1 MLTHQILLK
10 AELANSKSDVDKLNI
25 DKLERVPSGLNLK
38 IKVDKLDVDK
48 LVHLC
53 VDLSKLNDIVK
64 NDVIKKAEYDELV
77 NNVYAIDSGGSV
89 ENADYDSNINEI
101 KGEILS
107 ITALATIA
115 ASNGVKN
122 KIPNV
127 SDLVKRQIL
136 MQK

>member
-1 MLTHQILLK
+1 M
-10 AELANSKSDVDKLNI
+10 
-25 DKLERVPSGLNLK
+25 K

-64 NDVIKKAEYDELV
+64 NDVIKKAEYDEPV
-77 NNVYAIDSGGSV
+77 NNVYAIDSGGFV
-89 ENADYDSNINEI
+89 KNADYDSNNNEI
-101 KGEILS
+101 KDEILN